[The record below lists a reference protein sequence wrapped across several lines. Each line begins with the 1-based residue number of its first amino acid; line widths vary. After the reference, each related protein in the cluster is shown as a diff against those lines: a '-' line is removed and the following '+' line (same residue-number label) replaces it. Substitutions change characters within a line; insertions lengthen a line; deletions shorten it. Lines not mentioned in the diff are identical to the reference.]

1 MTSSIFQKMRL
12 WFLVALLPLRVFA
25 ADTAPVIP
33 VKDKVID
40 DLPKVS
46 VVSSVEDV
54 TVTAPDAAASAR
66 AGKAFLSTLLN
77 VKMRYRALFDGGG
90 KAQIFD
96 VTVPVYYDE
105 ATLLLNA
112 PDRVLLQ
119 QYGAELESL
128 LQAYEA
134 LNKRAQR
141 LSQGLVELYA
151 RGRPLTL
158 LAPGYK
164 PVQAFGVPDA
174 TGNDS
179 VQVPLVYVR

>member
-1 MTSSIFQKMRL
+1 MTSSIFRKMRL
-12 WFLVALLPLRVFA
+12 WLLVVALPLRVYA
-25 ADTAPVIP
+25 VDSAPVVP

-46 VVSSVEDV
+46 VVSSVENEP
-54 TVTAPDAAASAR
+54 VTAVDEAAAAR

-77 VKMRYRALFDGGG
+77 VRMRYRALFDGGS
-90 KAQIFD
+90 KAQVFD

-134 LNKRAQR
+134 LNKRARR
-141 LSQGLVELYA
+141 LSQGIVELYV
-151 RGRPLTL
+151 RGRPLAL
-158 LAPGYK
+158 LPPGYK
-164 PVQAFGVPDA
+164 PVQAYGVPDA
-174 TGNDS
+174 AGNDG